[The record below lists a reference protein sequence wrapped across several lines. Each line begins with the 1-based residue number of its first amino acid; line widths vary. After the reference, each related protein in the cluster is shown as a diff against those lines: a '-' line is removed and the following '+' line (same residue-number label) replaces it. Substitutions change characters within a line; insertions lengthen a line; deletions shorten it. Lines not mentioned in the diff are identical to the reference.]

1 MNPLLTD
8 YFNREKDAMSLYNAT
23 TQAAMSNMQTGGN
36 PLAPRMTATPGGT
49 MSLMPIQSPG
59 GATMPMGA
67 ESAAMFGGL
76 PFGGFRATGGP
87 VRPGRAYVVGEQAPE
102 IFVPDRPGQIVPLNN
117 NPVNGRPST
126 FDGVPRSQFF
136 AANAGKTGGSVPV
149 YNDIRGA
156 MAGQMPQM
164 DPRSLGTGGQNFVG
178 PMPLPSNQPNQ
189 RLLAAQRE
197 NAVMSQ
203 NQREMLQT
211 SPMRPVPFAS
221 TPQAPRGLP
230 MLPPNNGSRIS
241 QSPMNR
247 PYAEMPGGGGSL
259 ANRPVRQIGRSAND
273 PTRIAEQM
281 RRRGDPRA
289 IMQLGQMQMGQ
300 NFARERDAVNFQ
312 QQQTM
317 FEQQQQAMDARDAR
331 NFEQGMTMYGMQ
343 QGAADA
349 RDARNFQ
356 QQRQIEAE
364 RFMAEQAA
372 QEAARKRVPM
382 MGQVPIPGTNYMGT
396 YADGRYMGNVPMA
409 KPPEPL
415 SFQPVPGTNVMVPR
429 GEGADRIPLM
439 ENRGTIEGPRP
450 SADTMGPMP
459 GMMDLRPLDQTPSA
473 PRAPQVRRILI
484 GNQEVDAQW
493 NAQTNQWE
501 PVAMAGGSA
510 TGAPTSASAND
521 FAGQTKKGFLF
532 QLAK

>member
-1 MNPLLTD
+1 MATLL
-8 YFNREKDAMSLYNAT
+8 
-23 TQAAMSNMQTGGN
+23 
-36 PLAPRMTATPGGT
+36 P
-49 MSLMPIQSPG
+49 
-59 GATMPMGA
+59 
-67 ESAAMFGGL
+67 
-76 PFGGFRATGGP
+76 
-87 VRPGRAYVVGEQAPE
+87 
-102 IFVPDRPGQIVPLNN
+102 PLNN
-117 NPVNGRPST
+117 NPVTGRPST
-126 FDGVPRSQFF
+126 FDGVPRSTFF
-136 AANAGKTGGSVPV
+136 AQNAGNTAGSVPV
-149 YNDIRGA
+149 YNDIRRA
-156 MAGQMPQM
+156 MAGQPVRP
-164 DPRSLGTGGQNFVG
+164 DPRSFGTGGQNFMG
-178 PMPLPSNQPNQ
+178 PPLPPVLDAQTGQMVPMDNAPPLRPSTGMLVPSSMGGVKWQPG
-189 RLLAAQRE
+189 
-197 NAVMSQ
+197 
-203 NQREMLQT
+203 T
-211 SPMRPVPFAS
+211 GPG
-221 TPQAPRGLP
+221 TT
-230 MLPPNNGSRIS
+230 LPPQSGSIMPPPMTPSIPVMALGNGMTRQMSTGLAG
-241 QSPMNR
+241 SPR
-247 PYAEMPGGGGSL
+247 
-259 ANRPVRQIGRSAND
+259 RQVGRSAND
-273 PTRIAEQM
+273 ITRIAERM
-281 RRRGDPRA
+281 RRQGDPRA

-300 NFARERDAVNFQ
+300 DFARERDAVNFAQ
-312 QQQTM
+312 GQMM
-317 FEQQQQAMDARDAR
+317 FNQQQQAMDARDAR
-331 NFEQGMTMYGMQ
+331 NFEQGMTMFGMQ

-372 QEAARKRVPM
+372 QEAARNRVPM

-510 TGAPTSASAND
+510 TPAAAGGNVPPSPTTGKTASGIS
-521 FAGQTKKGFLF
+521 FTLK
-532 QLAK
+532 